1 MQSKTTEK
9 IKAFFGRDFYIVRG
23 QMNLFCLKVS
33 ESSVSELI
41 GDVYSNQIQG
51 WKKKVF
57 W

>member
-9 IKAFFGRDFYIVRG
+9 IKAFFGRVFYIVRG